1 MRSLIVT
8 SLLAF
13 VYANCK
19 ERHTKVGYSGPQG
32 DGHGRTPSQI
42 PSPQHSGTAMVAGAQ
57 NNQNH
62 QNSNN
67 EHGSQNQ
74 QNNNGKFDE
83 NSSEA
88 HLESCFAR
96 LRLAAAFDNSIAQ
109 TINKYISSSRID
121 MLKGAVEE
129 KTQSI
134 CNQMEQIAVLQYFNK
149 HHDAIAEAN
158 KAAIDLTD
166 SEKDR
171 LNTLQ
176 NFNDTLGEQIFY
188 QMKFMALPLGS
199 QQQIQRALTDIT
211 KTLSSPEPQS
221 ELSRAMGAFTKEDIE
236 ELKVGFK
243 IRFLKYFNF

>member
-129 KTQSI
+129 KVLLCYFFILLNFKIQTQSI

-199 QQQIQRALTDIT
+199 QQQIQVPN
-211 KTLSSPEPQS
+211 S
-221 ELSRAMGAFTKEDIE
+221 
-236 ELKVGFK
+236 
-243 IRFLKYFNF
+243 